1 MIQDS
6 VTIVIPPDVLTQVL
20 DLQTQVKTLLAP
32 YLVALTPDE
41 RRGIPKMSDKTVT
54 FVSKT
59 LEYANAYPQFAPAY
73 LNMEGLQ
80 IDVKAVD
87 DLTSVEQ
94 LVENLA
100 SQVSDSIMLSGSEAY
115 VAALTF
121 YNSVKEAARRNVPG
135 AKAIYDDLKMRFEQS
150 RKKAVPAA

>member
-6 VTIVIPPDVLTQVL
+6 VTIVIPPDVLAQVL
-20 DLQTQVKTLLAP
+20 DLQTQVKNLLAP
-32 YLVALTPDE
+32 YMVALTPDE

-73 LNMEGLQ
+73 LDVPGLQ

-94 LVENLA
+94 LVENL
-100 SQVSDSIMLSGSEAY
+100 SLQLNDSIMISGSEAY

-121 YNSVKEAARRNVPG
+121 YGSVKEAARRNVPA
-135 AKAIYDDLKMRFEQS
+135 AKAIYDDLKVRFEQS
-150 RKKAVPAA
+150 KKKAVPAV

>member
-6 VTIVIPPDVLTQVL
+6 VTIVIPPDVLAQVL
-20 DLQTQVKTLLAP
+20 DLQTQVKNLLGP
-32 YLVALTPDE
+32 YMVALTPDE

-73 LNMEGLQ
+73 LNVAGLQ

-94 LVENLA
+94 LVENVAL
-100 SQVSDSIMLSGSEAY
+100 QLNDSIMISGSEAY

-121 YNSVKEAARRNVPG
+121 YGSVKEAARRNVPA
-135 AKAIYDDLKMRFEQS
+135 AKAIYDDLKVRFEQS
-150 RKKAVPAA
+150 KKKAVPAV

>member
-6 VTIVIPPDVLTQVL
+6 VTIVIPPDVLAQVL
-20 DLQTQVKTLLAP
+20 DLQTQVKNLLAP
-32 YLVALTPDE
+32 YMVALTPDE

-73 LNMEGLQ
+73 LNVAGLQ

-94 LVENLA
+94 LVENVAL
-100 SQVSDSIMLSGSEAY
+100 QLNDSIMISGSEAY

-121 YNSVKEAARRNVPG
+121 YGSVKEAARRNVPA
-135 AKAIYDDLKMRFEQS
+135 AKAIYDDLKVRFEQS
-150 RKKAVPAA
+150 KKKAVPAV

>member
-135 AKAIYDDLKMRFEQS
+135 AKAIYDDLKVRFEQS
-150 RKKAVPAA
+150 KKKAVPAA